1 MTFWKRQDC
10 KDSKTL
16 VVAKGL
22 REGEM
27 DEYVEHVLL
36 SAWKLFCVILQWW
49 PQDSMRL
56 SKLIE
61 LYNTKND
68 QFNSVP
74 SLSRVQLFVSPLTA
88 AHQASLSITNS
99 QSLLKCMSI
108 ESVTPSDNLIL
119 CHPLLLLP

>member
-1 MTFWKRQDC
+1 MIFWKRQNC
-10 KDSKTL
+10 KDSKKL

-27 DEYVEHVLL
+27 NEYAEHGIL
-36 SAWKLFCVILQWW
+36 SAWKLFCVIPQWW

-74 SLSRVQLFVSPLTA
+74 LLSRVQLFVSPLTA

-99 QSLLKCMSI
+99 QSPPKPMSM
-108 ESVTPSDNLIL
+108 NR
-119 CHPLLLLP
+119 